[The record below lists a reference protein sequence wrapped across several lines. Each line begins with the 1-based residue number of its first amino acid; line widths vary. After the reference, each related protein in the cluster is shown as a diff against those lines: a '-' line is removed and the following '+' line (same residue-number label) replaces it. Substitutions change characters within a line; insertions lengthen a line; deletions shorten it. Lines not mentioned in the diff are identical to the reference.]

1 MAPLFDCEVCSPLT
15 LLKDSMAFRS
25 NSRIWIFRQFGFW
38 LWLTLVISG
47 VLVVSFSDNYDWQP
61 DDVATQDIRAPRDL
75 SYVSQLR
82 SLEAQ
87 EEAVRKVAP
96 VYTDPDPVLAR
107 QQYDRARQ
115 ILAYLRELRADT
127 YMTEPQRYSWVL
139 AVPELRDLPLNTA
152 TTLLTLP
159 DANWSRVQLEFLD
172 LLDQMMRQQRIRE
185 DGLEAMRELVPALI
199 ALDLAQDEALSVSAL
214 VQRLLRPNI
223 FYDEG
228 ATQAAQQQARE
239 SVGPAYRN
247 FRSGEI
253 IVREGNVIS
262 PQDIEALRELGL
274 TSQKR
279 DWLDHSAPL
288 LFSATIVL
296 ALGLYLW
303 RVQPDALDGSR
314 MELML
319 TFLLTFFV
327 LMARMLVSTGD
338 LLPYLFPGAAAAI
351 LLTTTLGVPVA
362 VGCAFLLGAI
372 SGWIA
377 GQSLGIAALVV
388 VGSLFA
394 ALTLPR
400 YEYIGAIFRSGLLA
414 GLGMAIVLFIF
425 NVTDVPVD
433 PLSLLLK
440 VIVCVASGLI
450 SGGLAVGGL
459 FLLTPLFDLTTTF
472 RLTELS
478 RPNHPLLQR
487 LLREA
492 PATFNHVMMVAS
504 LAEQAAERIG
514 ANALLTRV
522 GAYYHDIGKLLRPYF
537 FVENQQ
543 GLSNPHDRL
552 DPYTSVDVIVG
563 HIRDGVKLAEQYH
576 LPARVR
582 AFIPEHHGTMRASFF
597 YQKAIEAA
605 GADAEVD
612 EAHFRYP
619 GPIPRSLETALL
631 MLADGCEAATR
642 ARRPST
648 PEELVS
654 VIDFIF
660 EQRISDGQLD
670 DCPIT
675 MKELHITK
683 RTYMEL
689 LRGAYHP
696 RVSYPEPI
704 KKDKDEIHGH

>member
-1 MAPLFDCEVCSPLT
+1 MIL
-15 LLKDSMAFRS
+15 RS

-47 VLVVSFSDNYDWQP
+47 VLVVSFADNYNWQP
-61 DDVATQDIRAPRDL
+61 DDVATQNIRASRDF

-82 SLEAQ
+82 SMEAQ

-127 YMTEPQRYSWVL
+127 YLTESQRYAWVL

-159 DANWSRVQLEFLD
+159 DANWNRVQLEFLG
-172 LLDQMMRQQRIRE
+172 LLDQIMRQQRIRE
-185 DGLEAMRELVPALI
+185 DGLEAARELVPSLI
-199 ALDLAQDEALSVSAL
+199 ALDLAQDEALSISAL

-223 FYDEG
+223 FYDEA

-239 SVGPAYRN
+239 SVGPAYRT

-253 IVREGNVIS
+253 IVREGSVIS
-262 PQDIEALRELGL
+262 PEDIEALQELGL
-274 TSQKR
+274 TSQER

-303 RVQPDALDGSR
+303 RLHPETLDGSR

-319 TFLLTFFV
+319 TFLLTIFV
-327 LMARMLVSTGD
+327 LMERMLLPTGD
-338 LLPYLFPGAAAAI
+338 LLPYLFPGAAAAM
-351 LLTTTLGVPVA
+351 LLATTIGVPA
-362 VGCAFLLGAI
+362 AIGGAFLLGAVG
-372 SGWIA
+372 GWIA
-377 GQSLGIAALVV
+377 GHSLGIAALVI

-400 YEYIGAIFRSGLLA
+400 YEYAGAIFRSGLWA
-414 GLGMAIVLFIF
+414 GLATAIVLFIF
-425 NVTDVPVD
+425 NVTEVMVS
-433 PLSLLLK
+433 PLALLLK
-440 VIVCVASGLI
+440 IFVCIVGGLI

-459 FLLTPLFDLTTTF
+459 FLLTPIFDLTTTF

-552 DPYTSVDVIVG
+552 DPYTSVDVLVG
-563 HIRDGVKLAEQYH
+563 HIRDGIKLAEQYH
-576 LPARVR
+576 LPAKVR

-597 YQKAIEAA
+597 YQKAIDAA
-605 GADAEVD
+605 GADTEVD

-648 PEELVS
+648 PEELAGV
-654 VIDFIF
+654 VDFIF
-660 EQRISDGQLD
+660 EQRITDGQLD

-675 MKELHITK
+675 MKELHMTK
-683 RTYMEL
+683 QTYIDL

-696 RVSYPEPI
+696 RVSYPESI
-704 KKDKDEIHGH
+704 KPGKDETHGN